1 MYRVLA
7 SVCKYLSITNG
18 FSWKPESGVSST
30 YPTILSI
37 GKFGINITEFISCI
51 RWEEHRWYLLLNFFS
66 CFKWKYLLHF
76 FLHLWLLVLDL
87 LGRIIWKWKFFLSSS
102 PQLFSFHTNALIVEG
117 EGGRGRAP
125 PIFVLR
131 WNIICESLN
140 IRGWGGE
147 GGVIFKKMHRYL
159 FSHTII
165 ESVLETHYKNQ
176 IFHECVAFYNG

>member
-87 LGRIIWKWKFFLSSS
+87 LGRIIWKWRCFCLLISSIVFFSYRRPYCRRWRWKREGPTHICSSLKYNLWKFKYWC
-102 PQLFSFHTNALIVEG
+102 V
-117 EGGRGRAP
+117 
-125 PIFVLR
+125 
-131 WNIICESLN
+131 C
-140 IRGWGGE
+140 
-147 GGVIFKKMHRYL
+147 GGVGRY
-159 FSHTII
+159 
-165 ESVLETHYKNQ
+165 
-176 IFHECVAFYNG
+176 